1 MQQYP
6 SIKIKSYL
14 THQQILINLQDIS
27 YIAMIAPTPK
37 EDLKAPL
44 HVSMFLNTDEK
55 LPKEVQ
61 KSIFDKFCK
70 DCKLFNAT
78 DILSQIMPVGFAD
91 TGHDSAMP
99 MLLIKSQDQM
109 SIPHIPMFVLDFLA
123 DSDEFTDT
131 KTKGLTGWSYA
142 KE

>member
-14 THQQILINLQDIS
+14 THQQILINLQDIA
-27 YIAMIAPTPK
+27 YIVMIAPSPK

-44 HVSMFLNTDEK
+44 HVSMFLNTDKK

-70 DCKLFNAT
+70 DYKLFNTT

-99 MLLIKSQDQM
+99 MLLMKPQM

-123 DSDEFTDT
+123 NSNEFTDT
-131 KTKGLTGWSYA
+131 KTKGLTGWSYV